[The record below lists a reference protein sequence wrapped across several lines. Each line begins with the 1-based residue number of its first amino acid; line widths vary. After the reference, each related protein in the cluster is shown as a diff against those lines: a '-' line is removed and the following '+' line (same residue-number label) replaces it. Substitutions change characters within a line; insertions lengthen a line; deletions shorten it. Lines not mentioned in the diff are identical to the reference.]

1 MGSVDVV
8 SHTVD
13 DCHTLPHIIRLDLVD
28 FSFGDEEIDCRN
40 VPAWET
46 NTVPQT
52 V

>member
-1 MGSVDVV
+1 MGSVNGVLY
-8 SHTVD
+8 TVD
-13 DCHTLPHIIRLDLVD
+13 DGHTLPHAISLDLVN
-28 FSFGDEEIDCRN
+28 FSFGEEEIDCRN